1 MEPAEASPHSS
12 QLGGKDKQEGPAR
25 PLREVL
31 QTLPTGALGGRIAS
45 RGLCLLLL
53 GMVGEL
59 GGAASPDLWA
69 SFALAGPGHGVD
81 LTR

>member
-1 MEPAEASPHSS
+1 
-12 QLGGKDKQEGPAR
+12 
-25 PLREVL
+25 
-31 QTLPTGALGGRIAS
+31 
-45 RGLCLLLL
+45 
-53 GMVGEL
+53 MVGEL